1 MDGLTNRDMNKQ
13 DVHVTRLKDDILTHF
28 GSDMLEEKLSNGHVV
43 LVFHAGLG
51 MVLEEELKKR
61 NFSREAQVLAE
72 AANIVMRDMFDNMYT
87 VRKADFSRSLVR
99 KPCFL
104 VVSPVT
110 PPCHVSKRA
119 AREQQDWC

>member
-72 AANIVMRDMFDNMYT
+72 AANIVMRDMFYHQSSLFSGHFGKDSE
-87 VRKADFSRSLVR
+87 SRSVPNTL
-99 KPCFL
+99 K
-104 VVSPVT
+104 
-110 PPCHVSKRA
+110 H
-119 AREQQDWC
+119 

>member
-13 DVHVTRLKDDILTHF
+13 DVNVTRLKDDILTHF

-72 AANIVMRDMFDNMYT
+72 AANIVMRDMFDHQSSLFSGHFG
-87 VRKADFSRSLVR
+87 KDSESRSVPNTL
-99 KPCFL
+99 K
-104 VVSPVT
+104 
-110 PPCHVSKRA
+110 H
-119 AREQQDWC
+119 

>member
-1 MDGLTNRDMNKQ
+1 MDRLTNRDMNKQ

-72 AANIVMRDMFDNMYT
+72 AANIVMRDMFDHQSSLFSGHFG
-87 VRKADFSRSLVR
+87 KDSESRSVPNTL
-99 KPCFL
+99 K
-104 VVSPVT
+104 
-110 PPCHVSKRA
+110 H
-119 AREQQDWC
+119 

>member
-61 NFSREAQVLAE
+61 NFSREAQVLGE
-72 AANIVMRDMFDNMYT
+72 AANIVMRDMFDHQSSLFSGHFG
-87 VRKADFSRSLVR
+87 KDSESRSVPNTL
-99 KPCFL
+99 K
-104 VVSPVT
+104 
-110 PPCHVSKRA
+110 H
-119 AREQQDWC
+119 